1 MVSTASTMQSLG
13 APAPTFALPNMNPAA
28 GEKMVSL
35 SDCANNSALLVAFIC
50 NHCPYVIHIREAL
63 VQFAND
69 YAPRGLAVVA
79 ISSNDADNY
88 PDDSPAKMSE
98 EAVRH
103 GFPFPYL
110 YDEDQSVAKAYRAA
124 CTPDFFLFDS
134 EMRLAYRGQFDA
146 GRPKSN
152 EPVTG
157 VDLRNA
163 ADAVL
168 AGSAVAAEQIPSVG
182 CSIKWKA
189 GGAPDYFPA

>member
-13 APAPTFALPNMNPAA
+13 APAPTFALPNTNPTA

-35 SDCANNSALLVAFIC
+35 SDYTSNSALLVAFIC

-189 GGAPDYFPA
+189 GGAPDYFPT

>member
-13 APAPTFALPNMNPAA
+13 APAPTFALPNTNPTA

-35 SDCANNSALLVAFIC
+35 SDYTSNSALLVAFIC

-63 VQFAND
+63 VQFVND

-189 GGAPDYFPA
+189 GGAPDYFPT

>member
-1 MVSTASTMQSLG
+1 MVSTASTMRSLG

-35 SDCANNSALLVAFIC
+35 SDYANNSALLVAFIC

-63 VQFAND
+63 VQFVND

-189 GGAPDYFPA
+189 GGAPDYFPT

>member
-13 APAPTFALPNMNPAA
+13 APAPTFALPNTNPTA

-35 SDCANNSALLVAFIC
+35 SDYTSNSALLVAFIC

-134 EMRLAYRGQFDA
+134 EMHLAYRGQFDA

>member
-63 VQFAND
+63 VQFVND

-189 GGAPDYFPA
+189 GGAPDYFPT

>member
-13 APAPTFALPNMNPAA
+13 APAPTFALPNTNPTA

-35 SDCANNSALLVAFIC
+35 SDYTSNSALLVAFIC

-134 EMRLAYRGQFDA
+134 EMHLAYRGQFDA

-189 GGAPDYFPA
+189 GGAPDYFPT

>member
-1 MVSTASTMQSLG
+1 MVSTASTMRSLG

-35 SDCANNSALLVAFIC
+35 SDYANNSALLVAFIC

>member
-79 ISSNDADNY
+79 ISSNDADNS

-134 EMRLAYRGQFDA
+134 EMHLAYRGQFDA

-189 GGAPDYFPA
+189 GGAPDYFPT

>member
-13 APAPTFALPNMNPAA
+13 APAPTFALPNTNPTA

-35 SDCANNSALLVAFIC
+35 SDYTSNSALLVAFIC

-63 VQFAND
+63 VQFVND

-134 EMRLAYRGQFDA
+134 EMHLAYRGQFDA

-189 GGAPDYFPA
+189 GGAPDYFPT